1 MQDILIMEHYNI
13 HFSPTGGTKK
23 VADII
28 CGTLE
33 GDFHEVDLCSNIEQ
47 MSLCEEDICLVSV
60 PSYGGRVPGAAIG
73 MLKNLTGH
81 GAKAVLNCVYGNR
94 AWEDT
99 LTELQDTL
107 EGQGFRC
114 VAALATVAEHS
125 IFRQFA
131 TGRPDEKDKT
141 ELIEM
146 AGKIQDR
153 LDEDFTGPLVLEGSH
168 GTYKEFGGSPL
179 KPYGNES
186 CSDCGLCAR
195 KGPVAAIDS
204 QNPKATDPEKCISC
218 MRCISICPK
227 GARGVDPELLATI
240 SERISPLLGGR
251 KDNHLFL

>member
-1 MQDILIMEHYNI
+1 MGHYNI

-28 CGTLE
+28 CFALD
-33 GDFHEVDLCSNIEQ
+33 GDFNEIDLCSNIGKI
-47 MSLCEEDICLVSV
+47 SLCEEDICLVSV
-60 PSYGGRVPGAAIG
+60 PSYGGRVPGTAIER
-73 MLKNLTGH
+73 LKKISGDGT
-81 GAKAVLNCVYGNR
+81 KAVLNCVYGNR

-107 EGQGFRC
+107 EKQGFRC

-131 TGRPDEKDKT
+131 TGRPDEKDKV

-146 AGKIQDR
+146 AEKIQER

-179 KPYGNES
+179 KPFGNES
-186 CSDCGLCAR
+186 CSGCGLCA
-195 KGPVAAIDS
+195 KKCPVGAIDA
-204 QNPKATDPEKCISC
+204 QNPKTTDPEKCISC

-227 GARGVDPELLATI
+227 GARGVDPALLATI
-240 SERISPLLGGR
+240 SERISPHLGGR

>member
-1 MQDILIMEHYNI
+1 MGHDSI
-13 HFSPTGGTKK
+13 HFSPTGGTRR
-23 VADII
+23 VADILVEGLQGEYQQI
-28 CGTLE
+28 DLCHEIDNINMNE
-33 GDFHEVDLCSNIEQ
+33 GDV
-47 MSLCEEDICLVSV
+47 CLISV
-60 PSYGGRVPGAAIG
+60 PSYGGRVPAIAIDR
-73 MLKNLTGH
+73 LKKITGN

-131 TGRPDEKDKT
+131 TGRPDEKDKA

-146 AGKIQDR
+146 AEKIQER

-168 GTYKEFGGSPL
+168 ETYKEFGGSPL
-179 KPYGNES
+179 KPFGNES
-186 CSDCGLCAR
+186 CSGCGLCA
-195 KGPVAAIDS
+195 KKCPVAAIDT
-204 QNPKATDPEKCISC
+204 QNPKATDIEKCISC

-227 GARGVDPELLATI
+227 GARGVDPTLLATI
-240 SERISPLLGGR
+240 AERISPHLGGR
-251 KDNHLFL
+251 KGNHLFL

>member
-1 MQDILIMEHYNI
+1 MGHDSI
-13 HFSPTGGTKK
+13 HFSPTGGTRR
-23 VADII
+23 VADILVEGLQGEYQQI
-28 CGTLE
+28 DLCHEIDNINMNE
-33 GDFHEVDLCSNIEQ
+33 GDV
-47 MSLCEEDICLVSV
+47 CLISV
-60 PSYGGRVPGAAIG
+60 PSYGGRVPAIAIDR
-73 MLKNLTGH
+73 LKKITGN
-81 GAKAVLNCVYGNR
+81 GAKAVLNCVFGNR

-107 EGQGFRC
+107 EEQGFRC

-131 TGRPDEKDKT
+131 TGRPDEKDKA

-146 AGKIQDR
+146 AEKIQER

-179 KPYGNES
+179 KPFGNES
-186 CSDCGLCAR
+186 CSGCGLCA
-195 KGPVAAIDS
+195 KKCPVAAIDAT
-204 QNPKATDPEKCISC
+204 NPKATDSEKCISC

-227 GARGVDPELLATI
+227 GARGVDPALLATI
-240 SERISPLLGGR
+240 SERISPHLGGR

>member
-1 MQDILIMEHYNI
+1 MGHYNI

-23 VADII
+23 VSEII
-28 CGTLE
+28 CRALE
-33 GDFHEVDLCSNIEQ
+33 EAFNEIDLCCNIEHK
-47 MSLCEEDICLVSV
+47 SLGKDDVCLISV
-60 PSYGGRVPGAAIG
+60 PSYGGRVPATAIER
-73 MLKNLTGH
+73 LKKISGN

-107 EGQGFRC
+107 EEQGFRC

-131 TGRPDEKDKT
+131 TGRPDEQDKA
-141 ELIEM
+141 ELVEM

-153 LDEDFTGPLVLEGSH
+153 LDEGFTSPLVLEGSH

-179 KPYGNES
+179 KPFGNET
-186 CSDCGLCAR
+186 CSGCGLCAR
-195 KGPVAAIDS
+195 KCPVAAIDA
-204 QNPKATDPEKCISC
+204 QNPKATDPKKCISC

-227 GARGVDPELLATI
+227 GARGVDLTLLATI
-240 SERISPLLGGR
+240 SERISPHLGGR

>member
-1 MQDILIMEHYNI
+1 MGHYNI

-28 CGTLE
+28 CRALE
-33 GDFHEVDLCSNIEQ
+33 GDFVEIDLCSNIEQ
-47 MSLCEEDICLVSV
+47 LSLCKEDICLISV
-60 PSYGGRVPGAAIG
+60 PSYGGRVPGTAIG
-73 MLKNLTGH
+73 ILKNITGN

-107 EGQGFRC
+107 EEQGFRC

-131 TGRPDEKDKT
+131 TGRPDEKDKA

-146 AGKIQDR
+146 AGKIQER
-153 LDEDFTGPLVLEGSH
+153 LNEDFTGPLVLEGSH

-179 KPYGNES
+179 KPFGNES
-186 CSDCGLCAR
+186 CSGCGLCAR
-195 KGPVAAIDS
+195 ECPVGAIDTAD
-204 QNPKATDPEKCISC
+204 PKSTILDKCISC
-218 MRCISICPK
+218 MRCIGICPK
-227 GARGVDPELLATI
+227 GARKVDQNLWNMMSQKMAPV
-240 SERISPLLGGR
+240 LGGR
-251 KDNHLFL
+251 KENHLFL

>member
-1 MQDILIMEHYNI
+1 MGHYNI

-23 VADII
+23 VTDII

-33 GDFHEVDLCSNIEQ
+33 GDFNEIDLCCNIENT
-47 MSLCEEDICLVSV
+47 SLVEDDICLVSV
-60 PSYGGRVPGAAIG
+60 PSYGGRVPVTAIER
-73 MLKNLTGH
+73 LKNLKGN

-107 EGQGFRC
+107 EEHGFRC

-131 TGRPDEKDKT
+131 TGRPDEKDKA

-146 AGKIQDR
+146 AGKIQKR
-153 LDEDFTGPLVLEGSH
+153 LSEDFTGPLVLEGSH
-168 GTYKEFGGSPL
+168 GTYKVFGGSPL
-179 KPYGNES
+179 KPYGNET
-186 CSDCGLCAR
+186 CSGCGLCAR
-195 KGPVAAIDS
+195 KCPVAAIDV
-204 QNPKATDPEKCISC
+204 QNPKETDPEKCISC

-227 GARGVDPELLATI
+227 GARVVDPILLATI
-240 SERISPLLGGR
+240 SERISPHLDGR
-251 KDNHLFL
+251 KDNHIFL

>member
-1 MQDILIMEHYNI
+1 MGHYNI

-33 GDFHEVDLCSNIEQ
+33 GDFNEIDLCSNIEH

-60 PSYGGRVPGAAIG
+60 PSYGGRVPVTAIER
-73 MLKNLTGH
+73 LKNLKGN

-107 EGQGFRC
+107 EEQGFRC

-131 TGRPDEKDKT
+131 TGRPDEKDKA

-146 AGKIQDR
+146 AGKIQKR
-153 LDEDFTGPLVLEGSH
+153 MSEDFPGPLVLDGSH
-168 GTYKEFGGSPL
+168 GTYKVFGGSPL
-179 KPYGNES
+179 KPYGNET
-186 CSDCGLCAR
+186 CSGCGLCAR
-195 KGPVAAIDS
+195 KCPVAAIDAT
-204 QNPKATDPEKCISC
+204 NPKAPDPEKCISC

-227 GARGVDPELLATI
+227 GARVVDPLLLATI
-240 SERISPLLGGR
+240 SERISPHLDGR